1 MLKLQF
7 LTLALCCA
15 TSAFAGGFKVP
26 PYYSI
31 ELVDGATSNF
41 NYDKSTRT
49 LSLEPGRHQLVLS
62 FEGTF
67 GSSRESSLVE
77 SSNPIVIDIYNL
89 GADETLSF
97 SYRDPT
103 KS

>member
-1 MLKLQF
+1 MLQALNIIFNKQLSDKDMRKSNIVKTTV

-67 GSSRESSLVE
+67 GS
-77 SSNPIVIDIYNL
+77 
-89 GADETLSF
+89 
-97 SYRDPT
+97 
-103 KS
+103 